1 MSDSGINKVYSNLLM
16 PRFASRAAY
25 NDHVLD
31 FLHGLMIT
39 QQQPD
44 RVSNPLRSNAWTLL
58 YRRNESKSPL
68 EPLLNRRLVNC
79 SAHIFDFLHGFIRR
93 SNKAK
98 AYRISSGFIL
108 RILITS
114 RLHCICKDV
123 TPYLLSLLKCHC
135 QWCPLMERFSIRD
148 IHRFLALY
156 DRCRSY
162 ATAWKRNSACNDS
175 NNNCCSAG
183 TYSEH
188 FLVDSLPSRHAF
200 SSQPLLAC
208 S

>member
-1 MSDSGINKVYSNLLM
+1 
-16 PRFASRAAY
+16 
-25 NDHVLD
+25 
-31 FLHGLMIT
+31 MIT

-135 QWCPLMERFSIRD
+135 HWWVPHGRHVLSCLDCSFV
-148 IHRFLALY
+148 LANCVLSFVA
-156 DRCRSY
+156 RHCWY
-162 ATAWKRNSACNDS
+162 ACLTP
-175 NNNCCSAG
+175 
-183 TYSEH
+183 T
-188 FLVDSLPSRHAF
+188 
-200 SSQPLLAC
+200 
-208 S
+208 